1 LFGDTFMS
9 EEQNHQQ
16 KESAKAETLEQ
27 ALEEEKKRSEEY
39 LTRLKYAQADV
50 ENLKKRFDRQIEEV
64 KKYCN
69 ERLIIELLDVVD
81 ELEMAVKSGR
91 SSDSAETVIQGVEMT
106 LKKLKKVL
114 ESEGVSPIECVGKPF
129 DPSKHNA
136 VATVEKEDVK
146 ECTIVE
152 EVRKGY
158 TMREKVI
165 RPSIVKVVVKPS
177 KSQREMSSNE

>member
-1 LFGDTFMS
+1 MS
-9 EEQNHQQ
+9 EEQSDEQ
-16 KESAKAETLEQ
+16 KESAKAETLEH

-39 LTRLKYAQADV
+39 LTRLRYAQADV

-64 KKYCN
+64 KRYCG

-81 ELEMAVKSGR
+81 ELEMAIKSGR
-91 SSDSAETVIQGVEMT
+91 SSHAAEVVIQGVEMT

-114 ESEGVSPIECVGKPF
+114 QSEGVYPIECVGRPF
-129 DPSKHNA
+129 DPTKHNA
-136 VATVEKEDVK
+136 VATVEKEDAK

-177 KSQREMSSNE
+177 KSQTEMSSNE